1 MLGIERLLL
10 NILFIILPIFLFQI
24 FFAEKLFKG
33 PKVWYTVVVGLFASA
48 TVILCMTFPFTFLP
62 GYIFDMRSIPL
73 IIATL
78 YCGYKAGIS
87 TLAVLILYRYYVG
100 GEGFYTTFYTYPIIT
115 AVALICVPRFRRA
128 EKEKR
133 ETIALWLA
141 ILSSSLVLLMTLLLL
156 PEENKIE
163 LKFVQFAFEY
173 SLIQL
178 GGIWIAVYLI
188 ENMRKN
194 IMMQQEIQRAEKLYA
209 MGELAASVAH
219 EIRNPLTVVRGFLQ
233 LFGRQQ
239 IPVEKQGDYID
250 IMLKE
255 LNRAEEIISDYL
267 TFARPQI
274 ESRERIEVGEQIRQ
288 IAGVMTSYA
297 LLKNVDIYTETEDH
311 LFLELNRSKFSQ
323 CMINLMKNGVEAM
336 PEGGTLTVRA
346 FRQDKDVVIEI
357 IDTGKGMSQEEIK
370 RLGNPFYSTKEK
382 GTGLGLM
389 VCYRIIEAWEGKV
402 EVRSEKEKGT
412 HFSIILPALSDE
424 L

>member
-24 FFAEKLFKG
+24 FFAEKLFKVQ
-33 PKVWYTVVVGLFASA
+33 KIWSTIIVGLFASA
-48 TVILCMTFPFTFLP
+48 TIILCMTFPFTFLP
-62 GYIFDMRSIPL
+62 GYIYDMRTIPL

-78 YCGYKAGIS
+78 YCGYKTGIG
-87 TLAVLILYRYYVG
+87 TLAVLLLYRYYIG
-100 GEGFYTTFYTYPIIT
+100 GEGFYTTLYTYPIIT
-115 AVALICVPRFRRA
+115 IVALAYVPRFWRA
-128 EKEKR
+128 AREKR
-133 ETIALWLA
+133 ETIAIWLA
-141 ILSSSLVLLMTLLLL
+141 IFSASLVLFMTLLLL
-156 PEENKIE
+156 SEENKIE
-163 LKFVQFAFEY
+163 FEFVQFAFEY

-178 GGIWIAVYLI
+178 GGGWIAVYLI
-188 ENMRKN
+188 ENMRKS

-239 IPVEKQGDYID
+239 ISIEKQGDYID

-255 LNRAEEIISDYL
+255 MNRAEEIISDYL
-267 TFARPQI
+267 TFARPHI
-274 ESRERIEVGEQIRQ
+274 EIRERIEAGEQIKQ
-288 IAGVMTSYA
+288 VAGVMTSYA
-297 LLKNVDIYTETEDH
+297 LLKNVEIYTEAEEH

-323 CMINLMKNGVEAM
+323 CMINIMKNGVEAM

-346 FRQDKDVVIEI
+346 ARQDNKIVIQI
-357 IDTGKGMSQEEIK
+357 IDTGKGMSKEEIK

-389 VCYRIIEAWEGKV
+389 VCYRIIEAWGGKV
-402 EVRSEKEKGT
+402 EVQSEKGKGT
-412 HFSIILPALSDE
+412 HFSIILPAVSDE
-424 L
+424 